1 MIVVQQ
7 SKSLGKEGVRVW
19 AVNPG
24 WRATNLSGNAE
35 AAAKR
40 GALDPEGGALVIVDV
55 VEGRKDGDVGKHVDE
70 NGGLDW

>member
-7 SKSLGKEGVRVW
+7 SKSLGKKGIRVW

-40 GALDPEGGALVIVDV
+40 GAMDPEGGARVIVDV
-55 VEGRKDGDVGKHVDE
+55 VEGRRDGDVEKRVDE
-70 NGGLDW
+70 NGVLDW